1 MIEMIAG
8 VFGLPINGIVKAMD
22 KLSGPFEAG
31 KEQEARLVKLGLA
44 RYIAQ
49 PQNEDEQSDTDNA
62 QPQNE
67 DEQSDTD
74 NAQLQN
80 EDDGAPIG
88 FDEMPPEDFAEDVE
102 DEADVMEEFIDLE
115 TLTGKELRE
124 IGAELGLT
132 FKANAKKAEMIAAI
146 TAEQGK
152 LAAAAEDA
160 PTFDA
165 AEAVEE

>member
-44 RYIAQ
+44 RYI
-49 PQNEDEQSDTDNA
+49 A